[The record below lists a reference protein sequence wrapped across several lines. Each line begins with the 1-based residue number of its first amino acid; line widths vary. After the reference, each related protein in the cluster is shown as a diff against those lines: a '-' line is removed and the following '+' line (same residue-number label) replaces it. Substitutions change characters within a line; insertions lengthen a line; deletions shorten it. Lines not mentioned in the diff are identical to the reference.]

1 MKQAT
6 YILALVALTLMGFV
20 AGRLSA
26 PKHAAERPTADTITL
41 TDTCYLQAPPIL
53 REIPV
58 PVPAEVDT
66 AAILAAHYTKR
77 IYTDTLINQPA
88 LRIVV
93 RDTLWQNRLLD
104 RTAITTYRPNLLHHT
119 RSLSLGLAVTPHT
132 LGVLAGYRIRGH
144 EWMMGYDIHNRGL
157 FAAYKHDLWQW

>member
-1 MKQAT
+1 MKQAI
-6 YILALVALTLMGFV
+6 YILTLVTLTLMGFLT
-20 AGRLSA
+20 GRCSA
-26 PKHAAERPTADTITL
+26 PQPAAERPTADTITL

-119 RSLSLGLAVTPHT
+119 RSLSLGLAVTPGT
-132 LGVLAGYRIRGH
+132 LGVLAGFRIRGH
-144 EWMMGYDIHNRGL
+144 EWAVGYDIHNRGII
-157 FAAYKHDLWQW
+157 AAYKQDLWQW